1 VVIRDAELSGPRLAQ
16 EVGRL
21 LADPSAL
28 DAMARAS
35 AELARPD
42 AARQIAHEVLA
53 AAGITPVAIA
63 GPIASDRR

>member
-1 VVIRDAELSGPRLAQ
+1 VIPDDELTGTRLAQ

-21 LADPSAL
+21 LADSSAL

-42 AARQIAHEVLA
+42 AAQEIAREVLA
-53 AAGITPVAIA
+53 AAGMPARPSPVL
-63 GPIASDRR
+63 

>member
-1 VVIRDAELSGPRLAQ
+1 
-16 EVGRL
+16 VGRL